1 MGIHS
6 GDLFVSARS
15 IRTLCTT
22 VTMTRVFA
30 SLHSFVRWRTEQ
42 GYRTSLISGMR
53 CTLTPASSAATCLMR
68 YENQKLEG
76 LTFDLDDDEIIGCHL
91 VDCRIL
97 LGGKRL
103 PIFSD
108 NHSQGCDFEFS
119 KSALVTIQ
127 MLRHMLKIPLLQ
139 DLVLMELGLL
149 PRQMQTL
156 H

>member
-1 MGIHS
+1 
-6 GDLFVSARS
+6 
-15 IRTLCTT
+15 
-22 VTMTRVFA
+22 
-30 SLHSFVRWRTEQ
+30 
-42 GYRTSLISGMR
+42 
-53 CTLTPASSAATCLMR
+53 MR

-76 LTFDLDDDEIIGCHL
+76 LTFDLDDDEIVGCHL

-108 NHSQGCDFEFS
+108 NRSQDCDFGFS

-127 MLRHMLKIPLLQ
+127 VLRRMLNIPLLQ
-139 DLVLMELGLL
+139 DIVLMELGLL
-149 PRQMQTL
+149 APQTPTL

>member
-1 MGIHS
+1 
-6 GDLFVSARS
+6 
-15 IRTLCTT
+15 
-22 VTMTRVFA
+22 
-30 SLHSFVRWRTEQ
+30 
-42 GYRTSLISGMR
+42 
-53 CTLTPASSAATCLMR
+53 MR

-76 LTFDLDDDEIIGCHL
+76 LTFDLDDDEIVGCHL

-108 NHSQGCDFEFS
+108 NRSQGCDFEFS

-127 MLRHMLKIPLLQ
+127 MLRRMLKIPLLR

-149 PRQMQTL
+149 PGHTSTL